1 MCQILTNR
9 PTFTKDFIFLYMKEL
24 NNCKV
29 FNQPRK
35 ENYIN
40 RDYYEKRDWP
50 QYFNSIENLFQQW
63 RTMVILHGNGMIPF
77 KAHTQ
82 YMKLGMEGRKPTHQY
97 VMVHGWMSGEALIC
111 SSNTFQDLTPV
122 HSLPSL
128 SLYTPLYTH
137 PKKTFPF
144 YCCPFLS

>member
-50 QYFNSIENLFQQW
+50 QYFNSIENLFQQ
-63 RTMVILHGNGMIPF
+63 
-77 KAHTQ
+77 
-82 YMKLGMEGRKPTHQY
+82 
-97 VMVHGWMSGEALIC
+97 
-111 SSNTFQDLTPV
+111 
-122 HSLPSL
+122 
-128 SLYTPLYTH
+128 
-137 PKKTFPF
+137 
-144 YCCPFLS
+144 